1 MKIVEREFSQK
12 QLDLF
17 LTIKNKCYENFDDLT
32 IVNNIFLIFNKLL
45 ENKDKGGRYLE
56 CGVFRGGT
64 LIPVINFIKSEIGM
78 FKWDVIGVDTFSGFP
93 SSKEHHPN
101 DLPSKFTE
109 LYRDNLIT
117 KEHFEKAKIR
127 TNNLKDIS
135 HLETEYFDYDFS
147 SLFKFCDKNGASLIK
162 GKFENVLS
170 SLSKALE
177 IDDKLN
183 ILYIDCDLYESYLE
197 CLNNLYDNVVDG
209 GSIIF
214 DEYYS
219 HKYPGARI
227 AVNEFF
233 ENKKGYFEKYKTP
246 EGFERWC
253 FVKE

>member
-1 MKIVEREFSQK
+1 MSLFVSKCWGLLFRFTCHRSHLVEIV
-12 QLDLF
+12 
-17 LTIKNKCYENFDDLT
+17 
-32 IVNNIFLIFNKLL
+32 
-45 ENKDKGGRYLE
+45 
-56 CGVFRGGT
+56 
-64 LIPVINFIKSEIGM
+64 
-78 FKWDVIGVDTFSGFP
+78 
-93 SSKEHHPN
+93 
-101 DLPSKFTE
+101 
-109 LYRDNLIT
+109 LIT
-117 KEHFEKAKIR
+117 KIFNSPRPPLRHLSTKIAD
-127 TNNLKDIS
+127 KDYQDLYADKWGGES
-135 HLETEYFDYDFS
+135 CNKYFDYDFS

-253 FVKE
+253 FVKELK